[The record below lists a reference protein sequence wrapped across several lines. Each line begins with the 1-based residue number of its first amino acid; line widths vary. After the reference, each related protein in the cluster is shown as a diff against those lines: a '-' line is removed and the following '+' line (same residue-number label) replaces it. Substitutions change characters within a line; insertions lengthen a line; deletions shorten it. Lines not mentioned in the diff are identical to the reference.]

1 MYHNLCRLLMICNKL
16 DYKTSPAWFEE
27 FLSGLGDLF
36 KGDLIIM
43 YSPVNNLFI

>member
-1 MYHNLCRLLMICNKL
+1 MICNKL